1 MIRIVALGLT
11 YLALL
16 FAFAAGIEALVGKE
30 CSDWLPNCSSEQ
42 LAAFQLSA
50 AEDQVRQ
57 PEAPEL
63 R

>member
-16 FAFAAGIEALVGKE
+16 FAFAAGIEALVGKQ

-42 LAAFQLSA
+42 LAALQFPADDEPGS
-50 AEDQVRQ
+50 R

>member
-1 MIRIVALGLT
+1 MIRTVALGLT

-16 FAFAAGIEALVGKE
+16 FAFAAGIEALAARQ
-30 CSDWLPNCSSEQ
+30 CSDWLPNCSSNQ
-42 LAAFQLSA
+42 LAALPSSDA
-50 AEDQVRQ
+50 DDRGIR

>member
-1 MIRIVALGLT
+1 MIRTVALGLT

-16 FAFAAGIEALVGKE
+16 FAFAAGLEALAGRQ
-30 CSDWLPNCSSEQ
+30 CSDWLPNCTSEQ
-42 LAAFQLSA
+42 PAALQSPDSG
-50 AEDQVRQ
+50 EPGNR

>member
-11 YLALL
+11 YMGLL
-16 FAFAAGIEALVGKE
+16 FAFAAGIKALAGEE
-30 CSDWLPNCSSEQ
+30 CSDWLTNCTSEQ
-42 LAAFQLSA
+42 LAALQASDA
-50 AEDQVRQ
+50 GERDIQ

>member
-16 FAFAAGIEALVGKE
+16 FAFAAGIEALAGKQ
-30 CSDWLPNCSSEQ
+30 CSDWLPNCTSEQ
-42 LAAFQLSA
+42 LAALQSSNSD
-50 AEDQVRQ
+50 EIDVR

>member
-1 MIRIVALGLT
+1 MIRTVALGLT

-16 FAFAAGIEALVGKE
+16 FGFAAAVEALVGKE

-42 LAAFQLSA
+42 PAAVQI
-50 AEDQVRQ
+50 AEPVSR
-57 PEAPEL
+57 PEAPEI

>member
-16 FAFAAGIEALVGKE
+16 FAFAAGIQALASKQ
-30 CSDWLPNCSSEQ
+30 CSDWLTNCTSEQ
-42 LAAFQLSA
+42 
-50 AEDQVRQ
+50 QVAMQSSKPDDVDSR

>member
-16 FAFAAGIEALVGKE
+16 FAFAAGIEALVGKQ
-30 CSDWLPNCSSEQ
+30 CSDWLPNCTSEQ
-42 LAAFQLSA
+42 LAALQSSDSDDLEA
-50 AEDQVRQ
+50 R